1 MKKYISILAGLLIA
15 GIALAQKGGSNMNN
29 QESKFSADETMKR
42 IELILHKKDIP
53 VFAKFDHGKNAEE
66 AGLKLRPNQVIVF
79 GSPKVGTK
87 LMQENP
93 AISIE
98 LPLKISVWEDKNG
111 KVWTSFLQMERL
123 ASEYGLEKEPVIGKM
138 QELLENIVYQAAGI
152 KEDK

>member
-15 GIALAQKGGSNMNN
+15 GAALAQKGGSNMNN
-29 QESKFSADETMKR
+29 QESKFSVDETMKR

-111 KVWTSFLQMERL
+111 SVWATFPQMKMM
-123 ASEYGLEKEPVIGKM
+123 AAEYGLTGEPVIGKM
-138 QELLENIVYQAAGI
+138 QELLEKIVIQSASIY
-152 KEDK
+152 